1 LTKPRNMNFEESPV
15 TVVDCLKMYVVFFS
29 DASLGFQIVLAA
41 SSRIEGDH
49 LVFLTEDGRMAALFL
64 CEAVKRWSSIDLCKA

>member
-1 LTKPRNMNFEESPV
+1 MTKLRNMSIQGSPV
-15 TVVDCLKMYVVFFS
+15 IVVDCLKMYVVFFS

-49 LVFLTEDGRMAALFL
+49 LVFLTEDGKLAALFL